1 MKAEADKYVVFDTGS
16 SSPLGQVKLAG
27 VLQQSS
33 GVTSPRV
40 FGLYALVYV
49 TGGRG
54 YFRDETGYSASL
66 RPGDLLVIFPDISH
80 VYGPIGRDPWSETFV
95 VFEGSVVELWRQQGL
110 LRPERPLYHLEPV
123 DHWQGRVVAAAWT
136 DPQPGAEFALARLCR
151 VQQLLADVLTQQ
163 RRRERAEPRWLALAT
178 ELLAA
183 YVTTSPDYPDLAG
196 KLGMTYEGFRKRF
209 VREAHVSP
217 GRYLAQL
224 RMQKACELL
233 VRDPMPLRRVAL
245 ELGFF
250 DEFHFSKQFKKAVG
264 VTPKEFRRLFA

>member
-1 MKAEADKYVVFDTGS
+1 MAEEHERYIVFDNVPQS
-16 SSPLGQVKLAG
+16 MLGQVKMAG
-27 VLQQSS
+27 VSQQSS
-33 GVTSPRV
+33 GVKTPRL
-40 FGLYALVYV
+40 FGYYALVYA

-54 YFRDETGYSASL
+54 YFRDETGYSCSVS
-66 RPGDLLVIFPDISH
+66 PGDLLLVFPEVSH
-80 VYGPIGRDPWSETFV
+80 VYGPVGDEPWSETFV
-95 VFEGSVVELWRQQGL
+95 VFEGRVFDMWRQQGL
-110 LRPERPLYHLEPV
+110 LKPERPLYHLEPV
-123 DHWQGRVVAAAWT
+123 DHWQGRIVAAAWT
-136 DPQPGAEFALARLCR
+136 DPQAGAEFALARLCR

-183 YVTTSPDYPDLAG
+183 YVTTSPDYHDLAG

-233 VRDPMPLRRVAL
+233 VRDSMTLRRVAL

-264 VTPKEFRRLFA
+264 VTPKEFRRLFR